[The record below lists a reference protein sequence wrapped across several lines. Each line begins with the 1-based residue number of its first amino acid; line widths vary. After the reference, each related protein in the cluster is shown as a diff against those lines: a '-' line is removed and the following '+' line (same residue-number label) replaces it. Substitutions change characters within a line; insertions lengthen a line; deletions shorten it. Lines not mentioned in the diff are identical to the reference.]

1 MNVPKRQCKPIA
13 VRPQPNIYKELEKEA
28 SEKGLTVANY
38 CEKIIN
44 NRHNLITPE
53 ESDCVYKATI
63 EQYYV
68 SSVWSIE
75 DIKEYVAYT
84 KENIFD
90 GEDGYIDCKLIS
102 IEKLEW

>member
-1 MNVPKRQCKPIA
+1 MNVPKRQCKPIS

-53 ESDCVYKATI
+53 ESDCVYKVII
-63 EQYYV
+63 ERYYA
-68 SSVWSIE
+68 SSVHSIE
-75 DIKEYVAYT
+75 DIKEEILDE
-84 KENIFD
+84 KENVFD
-90 GEDGYIDCKLIS
+90 GKDGFIDCKLIS
-102 IEKLEW
+102 IEKLE

>member
-1 MNVPKRQCKPIA
+1 MSVPKRECKAIA
-13 VRPQPNIYKELEKEA
+13 VRPQPPIYKELEKEA
-28 SEKGLTVANY
+28 SEKGLSVADY

-63 EQYYV
+63 EQYYA

-75 DIKEYVAYT
+75 DIKEQVADT
-84 KENIFD
+84 KENVFD
-90 GEDGYIDCKLIS
+90 GECGYIDCKLIS
-102 IEKLEW
+102 IEKLE